1 MQVASGQ
8 FLAHV
13 RYDARAGK
21 MFKMDKRV
29 DGGSDAVELPPG
41 TRFAVDLGTFEA
53 GYVAFTAQ
61 GPVRHMV
68 PYTTDTALPPR
79 PADLDQ
85 EGKPMFRPG
94 FWTKICGTAVD
105 GAREWCSNAAVL
117 LGAMDDFWTTAT
129 ASAEAAAGQIPLI
142 AITGTVPVKSGSGAR
157 TSTNYAPVIQIVG
170 YVDRPEALLGPRTVP
185 LPQSAMT
192 AQAGAARAA
201 AERAAAAFAPAP
213 VTPMPAQPVKRPVM
227 ADSEMPF

>member
-1 MQVASGQ
+1 MAFGMQVASGQ

-21 MFKMDKRV
+21 LFKMDKRV

-41 TRFAVDLGTFEA
+41 TRFAVDIGTFEA

-61 GPVRHMV
+61 GPVRHMM

-94 FWTKICGTAVD
+94 FWTKIAAPPSMARGN
-105 GAREWCSNAAVL
+105 GAPTPPCCSARWMISGRRHSFPRSGGRANPAHRHHRN
-117 LGAMDDFWTTAT
+117 G
-129 ASAEAAAGQIPLI
+129 AGQERVRRAHLDQLRAGDP
-142 AITGTVPVKSGSGAR
+142 
-157 TSTNYAPVIQIVG
+157 IVG
-170 YVDRPEALLGPRTVP
+170 WVDRPEALLGPRTVP

-192 AQAGAARAA
+192 AQAGAHGRRRKGGGRLRTHSGRADA
-201 AERAAAAFAPAP
+201 STTGDRHS
-213 VTPMPAQPVKRPVM
+213 R
-227 ADSEMPF
+227 

>member
-1 MQVASGQ
+1 MAFGMQVASGQ
-8 FLAHV
+8 FLSHV

-21 MFKMDKRV
+21 MFKMDKRA

-79 PADLDQ
+79 PADLDS

-94 FWTKICGTAVD
+94 FWTKICGTAVY
-105 GAREWCSNAAVL
+105 GAREWFSNAAVL

-170 YVDRPEALLGPRTVP
+170 WVDRPEALLGPRTVP
-185 LPQSAMT
+185 APRAQATAQAT
-192 AQAGAARAA
+192 AQAGAAPVQAA
-201 AERAAAAFAPAP
+201 ARAPAQAKVP
-213 VTPMPAQPVKRPVM
+213 EDA
-227 ADSEMPF
+227 MPF